1 MQRLN
6 MRHVAERAG
15 VSVGTVSNVL
25 NRPEVV
31 AAATRERVLTAIDDL
46 GFVPNNAARQL
57 RGIKSPSIALVVLDI
72 DNPFFTEVARG
83 VEQAAAEAHHLVILA
98 SSGSVAS
105 REDRALRMLEE
116 QRVAGILVSP
126 VSKGNSPRLTAIRR
140 RGTPIVMLDRHRSQR
155 DHCSAAVNDVSGGKL
170 VAQHLVSLG
179 HERLG
184 FVNGPTTLKPCA
196 ERRQGFLTVLGEH
209 ALELRPDHDFVAP
222 TMTIEAGE
230 DAARTL
236 LDRPDRPTALFCA
249 NDLLAIGAER
259 AAIDLGLRIPDDVAI
274 VGYDDIRFAAT
285 SLVPLTSVRIPA
297 YELGYEAAR
306 LLIDEATNAAQHRHT
321 RLRFEPE
328 LIVRAS
334 TRPAGNG
341 AARGARAAVAG
352 PAAT

>member
-6 MRHVAERAG
+6 MRHVAARAG

-25 NRPEVV
+25 NRPELV
-31 AAATRERVLTAIDDL
+31 ATTTRERVLAAIDDL

-57 RGIKSPSIALVVLDI
+57 RGIKSPSIALVVLDT

-98 SSGSVAS
+98 SSGSVAD

-155 DHCSAAVNDVSGGKL
+155 DHCSAAVNDVSGGRL

-179 HERLG
+179 HTRIG
-184 FVNGPTTLKPCA
+184 FLNGPTTLKPCA
-196 ERRQGFLTVLGEH
+196 ERRQGFLGVLGEH
-209 ALELRPDHDFVAP
+209 GLELAAEDDLEAG

-230 DAARTL
+230 SEARAL
-236 LDRPDRPTALFCA
+236 LGRRRPPTALFCG

-259 AAIDLGLRIPDDVAI
+259 AAIDLGLRIPEDVAI

-297 YELGYEAAR
+297 YELGYEAAK
-306 LLIDEATNAAQHRHT
+306 LLIDEATNPTEHRHT

-328 LIVRAS
+328 LVVRSS
-334 TRPAGNG
+334 TQPA
-341 AARGARAAVAG
+341 
-352 PAAT
+352 

>member
-25 NRPEVV
+25 NRPELV
-31 AAATRERVLTAIDDL
+31 ASATRERVLTAIEDL

-83 VEQAAAEAHHLVILA
+83 VEQAASEAQHLVILA
-98 SSGSVAS
+98 SSGAAAG
-105 REDRALRMLEE
+105 REDRALQLLEE

-126 VSKGNSPRLTAIRR
+126 VSKGNSPRLTALRR
-140 RGTPIVMLDRHRSQR
+140 RGTPVVMLDRHRSQR

-179 HERLG
+179 HERIG

-196 ERRQGFLTVLGEH
+196 ERRQGFRSVLAEH
-209 ALELRPDHDFVAP
+209 GRELAAAHDLVAS

-230 DAARTL
+230 AAAREL
-236 LDRPDRPTALFCA
+236 LGRPGRPTALFCG

-274 VGYDDIRFAAT
+274 VGYDDIRFAES

-297 YELGYEAAR
+297 YELGYEAAK
-306 LLIDEATNAAQHRHT
+306 LLIDEAANPAEHRHT

-328 LIVRAS
+328 LVVRAS

-341 AARGARAAVAG
+341 SA
-352 PAAT
+352 